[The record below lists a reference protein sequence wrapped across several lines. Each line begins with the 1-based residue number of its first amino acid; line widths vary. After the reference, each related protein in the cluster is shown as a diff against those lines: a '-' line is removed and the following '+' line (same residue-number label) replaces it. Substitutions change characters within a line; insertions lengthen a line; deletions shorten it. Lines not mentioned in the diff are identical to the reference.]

1 MNEKIIFY
9 SKQFEYTRKIKLF
22 LNGYIKIRESIE
34 SIATKWNY
42 NHFEIGLHMVLEEK
56 LCRSTNNIQSRLL
69 FNEETDL
76 KSFER
81 PKFRASDSK
90 TFSIDTISITNKK

>member
-42 NHFEIGLHMVLEEK
+42 NLYSYGFKRKK

-81 PKFRASDSK
+81 PKFRVLDSK
-90 TFSIDTISITNKK
+90 AFSIDTRSMNLNKK